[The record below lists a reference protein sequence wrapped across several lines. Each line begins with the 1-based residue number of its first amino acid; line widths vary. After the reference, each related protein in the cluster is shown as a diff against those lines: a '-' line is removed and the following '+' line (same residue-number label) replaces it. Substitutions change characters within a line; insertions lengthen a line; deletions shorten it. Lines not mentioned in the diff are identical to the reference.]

1 MIESTTGH
9 ESQRVVPL
17 SPQQAALWLA
27 QKLNPDVPFV
37 VAQYADLTGPVAAAL
52 LADCGRR
59 AVQEFDVAT
68 RPLVDIEGVPHQVLG
83 GHEDDAPEFDIKVVD
98 LRNEPDPE
106 ASARRIM
113 LADYTQPVTD
123 PNYAMFVSFLLRIAD
138 DHYWWYARAHHVVLD
153 GYAAMQLMRRTTDV
167 YRSLVS
173 GQEVAPTQSTGLDG
187 VIDAETTYRASR
199 RFQTDGDYWRAQAAR
214 LPPPLSLA
222 GTVGRPT
229 AHARVA
235 SAALP
240 DDVSVVLRAIGD
252 NRVAATLIA
261 AFATYLSSMLGVDD
275 LVLGL
280 PVAARTTAALRR
292 GAGSTANV
300 LPLVLRGVGDA
311 TADSVV
317 RMCSAEILDTLRHQR
332 FPRHEI
338 SGSDDRLVHFG
349 PVVNLM
355 MFRNEVSIDGV
366 RSYVHVLTT
375 GPTVDLSVNIY
386 PGYDES
392 AWRIDFEAN
401 ADLYSQDALVD
412 HHDRFLSFL
421 GHFARSL
428 GSDTSVGA
436 LDLFQPGERR
446 QFAPASGAS
455 GVEPVLLPD
464 LFCSSLAGNEHRT
477 AVCDDGTCLTYD
489 ELDEA
494 STRLARALIARG
506 IGPES
511 FVVLAIPRSIESVTA
526 VWAVAKAGA
535 AFAPVDPNH
544 PLDRLQFMITD
555 SGARLGLT
563 VREGSDRLPDS
574 VEWLFVDELEVDGDA
589 TAITDAERV
598 TSLRVDHPAYMIYTS
613 GTTGTPKGV
622 VVTHRGLANLGQDI
636 REKYGIDETSRVLH
650 FAAPIFDTALVEILA
665 ASLATASLVVARPTT
680 YGGTELHDLLREQR
694 VTHLLCTPSVLATL
708 DHTETDQ
715 LRLVLVGGEACP
727 PLLARRW
734 AGTRT
739 MRNAYGPTETT
750 CSVTMTDPLDPTAA
764 VSIGQLMRG
773 VSAVVLDEKL
783 RPCPPHKFGDLYLS
797 TPGIARGYHR
807 RAGLTATRFVA
818 APFAD
823 VGTRMFHTGDIVSFT
838 GDGQLEFHGR
848 RDSQVKIRGFR
859 IELGEI
865 DGVLTEDPSVQFAVT
880 IVRENHAKDRLL
892 VSYVLPAR
900 GKPFD
905 PAHLRQ
911 LSRRRLPAYMV
922 PAGIVEIATV
932 PLTPTNKLDVA
943 ALPPPTFGS
952 RNGPGREPADE
963 VEHELI
969 RIVGECLHVEAV
981 SVDDSFFD
989 LGGDSLSATRLVEV
1003 VNNAFDIELT
1013 VRDIFDAPIL
1023 ADLID
1028 GVRRHPK
1035 SRASLHGATKLGSVP
1050 VPERIPLAPAQSFI
1064 DRSAFSPALYNL
1076 PFTIRIRGPLD
1087 VDALRRALV
1096 DLLDR
1101 HTPLRT
1107 IYPDAADGPVQ
1118 RILDALDVAPKLVV
1132 LQGDPTTVGELAEP
1146 VLSAPF
1152 DVRLVAPIRAQLFE
1166 LAPDDHLLACA
1177 IHHIA
1182 ADGWSLHPLAQDL
1195 TAAYLARAG
1204 DRAPDWV
1211 PLAVD
1216 YTDYTVWH
1224 HARLGDESDPNSVT
1238 ARQIDYWRR
1247 ELADLPA
1254 PLELDGT
1261 RTRPDRWTYGAGR
1274 VRLTK
1279 LAPRLGDA
1287 LRETASRHKSSLYV
1301 AVLASVAV
1309 LLADV
1314 TRRTDITLGTP
1325 IAGRSDSALD
1335 GVVGM
1340 FVNTLVL
1347 RIHVGPTASFDDIVE
1362 IARDAHLRGLA
1373 NADVPFERL
1382 VEVLDPPRSAV
1393 RHPFFQV
1400 AVSFDNFTAATLS
1413 ADGLGFELTPHPLEV
1428 AKCDL
1433 HFHFAET
1440 DDDRGVACEIVYST
1454 DVFDSADVAQILER
1468 YEKITSAIAF
1478 AHAASTP
1485 VQDSTA

>member
-1 MIESTTGH
+1 MIESTTGY
-9 ESQRVVPL
+9 EGQRVVPL

-27 QKLNPDVPFV
+27 QRLNPDVPFV
-37 VAQYADLTGPVAAAL
+37 VAQYADLKGPVDTGA
-52 LADCGRR
+52 LADAARCALR
-59 AVQEFDVAT
+59 EFDVAT
-68 RPLVDIEGVPHQVLG
+68 GPLVDIGGAPHQVLG
-83 GHEDDAPEFDIKVVD
+83 GAEADVPVVD
-98 LRNEPDPE
+98 VQRESDPV
-106 ASARRIM
+106 AAARRIM
-113 LADYTQPVTD
+113 LADYTRPVTD
-123 PNYAMFVSFLLRIAD
+123 PDYAMFASFLLRIAD
-138 DHYWWYARAHHVVLD
+138 DHYWWYARAHHAVLD
-153 GYAAMQLMRRTTDV
+153 GYAAMQLMRRTTEV
-167 YRSLVS
+167 YRCLVS
-173 GQEVAPTQSTGLDG
+173 GDDVAEVKSSGLDG
-187 VIDAETTYRASR
+187 VIEAETTYRASR
-199 RFQTDGDYWRAQAAR
+199 RYETDGDYWRTQADR
-214 LPPPLSLA
+214 LPPPNSLA
-222 GTVGRPT
+222 GTIGRPT
-229 AHARVA
+229 AHARVV

-240 DDVSVVLRAIGD
+240 DEASNVLQAIGD
-252 NRVAATLIA
+252 NRIAATLIA
-261 AFATYLSSMLGVDD
+261 AFATYLSRMLDVDD

-280 PVAARTTAALRR
+280 PVAARTTAVLRR

-300 LPLVLRGVGDA
+300 VPLVLRGVCDA
-311 TADSVV
+311 TADDVV
-317 RMCSAEILDTLRHQR
+317 QLCSTEILDALRHQR

-338 SGSDDRLVHFG
+338 SASDDRLVHFG

-366 RSYVHVLTT
+366 RGYVHVLTT

-401 ADLYSQDALVD
+401 ADPYSQDVLVD
-412 HHDRFLSFL
+412 HHRRFLSFL
-421 GHFARSL
+421 GSFAQSL
-428 GSDTSVGA
+428 GSDVPVGE
-436 LDLFQPGERR
+436 LELFQAGERR
-446 QFAPASGAS
+446 RFVPASGEP
-455 GVEPVLLPD
+455 GVEPELLPD
-464 LFCSSLAGNEHRT
+464 LFASRLAGNENRT
-477 AVCDDGTCLTYD
+477 AVSDDRTSLTYD
-489 ELDEA
+489 ELDKA
-494 STRLARALIARG
+494 SNRLARALISRG

-511 FVVLAIPRSIESVTA
+511 FVVVAIPRSIESVTA

-535 AFAPVDPNH
+535 AFAPVDPTH

-555 SGARLGLT
+555 SGARLGLA
-563 VREGSDRLPDS
+563 VRGGSDRLPDS
-574 VEWLFVDELEVDGDA
+574 VEWLFVDDLDADGDA
-589 TAITDAERV
+589 TTITDLDRLA
-598 TSLRVDHPAYMIYTS
+598 SLRVDHPAYMIYTS

-622 VVTHRGLANLGQDI
+622 VVTHRGLANLACDI
-636 REKYGIDETSRVLH
+636 REKYAIDEMSRVLH

-665 ASLATASLVVARPTT
+665 ASLATACLVVAGSTT
-680 YGGTELHDLLREQR
+680 YGGTELHDLLCAER

-708 DHTETDQ
+708 DHSETDH

-750 CSVTMTDPLDPTAA
+750 CSVTLTDPLDPAA
-764 VSIGQLMRG
+764 SVSIGHLMRG
-773 VSAVVLDEKL
+773 VSAVVLDHRL
-783 RPCPPHKFGDLYLS
+783 QPCPPHKSGDLYLATS
-797 TPGIARGYHR
+797 GIARGYHH
-807 RAGLTATRFVA
+807 RADLTATRFVA

-823 VGTRMFHTGDIVSFT
+823 EGTRMFYTGDIVSFT

-848 RDSQVKIRGFR
+848 RDTQVKIRGFR

-880 IVRENHAKDRLL
+880 IVHENDANDRLL

-900 GKPFD
+900 GKSFD
-905 PAHLRQ
+905 PGHLRQ
-911 LSRRRLPAYMV
+911 LVRRRLPAYMV
-922 PAGIVEIATV
+922 PASVVEIATV
-932 PLTPTNKLDVA
+932 PLTPTNKLDVS

-952 RNGPGREPADE
+952 RSGPGREPADE
-963 VEHELI
+963 VEQKLI
-969 RIVGECLHVEAV
+969 RIVGECLHVGDV

-989 LGGDSLSATRLVEV
+989 LGGDSLSATRLVEL

-1013 VRDIFDAPIL
+1013 VRDIFDAPVL

-1035 SRASLHGATKLGSVP
+1035 GTSNDGPKLGSVP
-1050 VPERIPLAPAQSFI
+1050 VPEHIPLAPAQSFI
-1064 DRSAFSPALYNL
+1064 DRSAHAPALYNL
-1076 PFTIRIRGPLD
+1076 PFTIRVRGPLD
-1087 VDALRRALV
+1087 IDALRRALV
-1096 DLLDR
+1096 DVLNR

-1107 IYPDAADGPVQ
+1107 IYPDSADGPVQ
-1118 RILDALDVAPKLVV
+1118 RILDAVDVAPKLVV
-1132 LQGDPTTVGELAEP
+1132 LQGEASAVWELAEP

-1152 DVRLVAPIRAQLFE
+1152 DVRIVAPIRAQLFE

-1182 ADGWSLHPLAQDL
+1182 ADGWSLHPMAQDL
-1195 TAAYLARAG
+1195 IAAYLARAG
-1204 DRAPDWV
+1204 DRAPDWA

-1224 HARLGDESDPNSVT
+1224 HARLGDENDPNSLA
-1238 ARQIDYWRR
+1238 ARQIGYWRH
-1247 ELADLPA
+1247 ELADLAA
-1254 PLELDGT
+1254 PLELDSN
-1261 RTRPDRWTYGAGR
+1261 RSRPDRWTYGAGR

-1279 LAPRLGDA
+1279 LAAGLGGA
-1287 LRETASRHKSSLYV
+1287 LRATASKHRSSLYV
-1301 AVLASVAV
+1301 ALLASVAM

-1314 TRRTDITLGTP
+1314 TRRTDIAIGTP
-1325 IAGRSDSALD
+1325 IAGRSESALD

-1347 RIHVGPTASFDDIVE
+1347 RVHVDPTASFDDVVDT
-1362 IARDAHLRGLA
+1362 ARAAHLRGLA
-1373 NADVPFERL
+1373 NADIPFDRL
-1382 VEVLDPPRSAV
+1382 VQVLDPPRSAV

-1413 ADGLGFELTPHPLEV
+1413 ADGLGFELEPHPLGV

-1454 DVFDSADVAQILER
+1454 DVFDGADVAHIVDR
-1468 YEKITSAIAF
+1468 YEKITSAIRDG
-1478 AHAASTP
+1478 AS
-1485 VQDSTA
+1485 